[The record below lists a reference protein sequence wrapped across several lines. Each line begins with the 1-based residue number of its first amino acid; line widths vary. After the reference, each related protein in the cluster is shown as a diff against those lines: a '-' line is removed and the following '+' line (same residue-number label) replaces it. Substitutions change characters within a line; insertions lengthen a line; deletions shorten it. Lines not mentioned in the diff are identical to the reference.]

1 MPEANWTAYTAGAVW
16 IGASYSGST
25 SLNALANGSWA
36 TSGATALISNT
47 SAGKLYADIEV
58 VMASAVTAGSGA
70 PHVAVYII
78 PAPDGTNPATPPGT
92 SAAAAPAGY
101 LVGIIQANAS
111 ASFTRGT
118 LRGVVLPPGTFVC
131 LIQNN
136 LGVAFAASASN
147 TVTAYTY
154 GEEA

>member
-16 IGASYSGST
+16 IGTSYSGST
-25 SLNALANGSWA
+25 SLNGLTNGSWA
-36 TSGATALISNT
+36 TSGATLISNT
-47 SAGKLYADIEV
+47 VAGKLYVDIEL
-58 VMASAVTAGSGA
+58 VMASGVTAGSGS

-78 PAPDGTNPATPPGT
+78 PAPDGTNAATPPGT
-92 SAAAAPAGY
+92 SAAAAPASY
-101 LVGIIQANAS
+101 LAGIIQANAS
-111 ASFTRGT
+111 ASFSRGT
-118 LRGVVLPPGTFVC
+118 LRGVVMPPGTFVC